1 MHPVAPFP
9 QSPHTTWNLSVIIMN
24 IDCIT
29 RQHAVWT
36 HHSLD
41 PLFPFTYAHT
51 ETRWPTQMMQMFCK
65 CLVRVC
71 VCVCV
76 KVHHIC
82 FHQNAAYPVSRHGV
96 STATLV
102 FTVVKKCPNIPPASV
117 SLCFPA
123 PCHIM
128 SCHDIFLTVTKL
140 SLIHSAVSLFHQSHQ
155 VFILSILTFKIL
167 HALPPLLPF
176 PLTSV
181 FMPH

>member
-1 MHPVAPFP
+1 M
-9 QSPHTTWNLSVIIMN
+9 QSEH
-24 IDCIT
+24 IT
-29 RQHAVWT
+29 HWT
-36 HHSLD
+36 HCSLSHTHIQRQGD
-41 PLFPFTYAHT
+41 PL
-51 ETRWPTQMMQMFCK
+51 RWCK
-65 CLVRVC
+65 CFVNAWS

-181 FMPH
+181 FMPQ